1 MAELEDV
8 QGREAAGVSRR
19 LLLAG
24 GVGAVAGGTAM
35 VAGMHSGDASALGVP
50 KLDMP
55 HPETLAAM
63 VSQCTYLPLDAT
75 AFFTRDPLMR
85 VIDDVVGVNA
95 NNGGLWIEASLPIMA
110 GAVIRQ
116 IQISYRGSPTFS
128 LVSRAMEGPTPIGQL
143 LTTSL
148 DAGPG
153 NKTQTIDLDG
163 SPGRGTVFLNT
174 RTTYS
179 LRFVIPNPKTD
190 SIFGVSIGHVPP
202 TQLYVPNLSSPRVFD
217 TRTASTGG
225 PTKLAAGEE
234 RIVDM
239 LYPGPRSAVF
249 NLTLA
254 ETEGTGGY
262 VAAFAADQVWPG
274 NSSINW
280 SSVGQIVANMV
291 ICPMDAFG
299 RIKIRGGSNST
310 HVIIDRIGFYL

>member
-1 MAELEDV
+1 MAELEGV
-8 QGREAAGVSRR
+8 QDRDPAGVSRR

-24 GVGAVAGGTAM
+24 GLGAVAGGSATVAAM
-35 VAGMHSGDASALGVP
+35 QSGDASAAGVP
-50 KLDMP
+50 KLDIP
-55 HPETLAAM
+55 HPETLATM

-75 AFFTRDPLMR
+75 AFFTQNPSSR

-95 NNGGLWIEASLPIMA
+95 NNGGLWVEASLPIMA

-128 LVSRAMEGPTPIGQL
+128 LVSRAMEGPTPIGQSL
-143 LTTSL
+143 ITNL

-163 SPGRGTVFLNT
+163 SPGRSTVFVNT

-202 TQLYVPNLSSPRVFD
+202 TQLFVPNLSSPRVYD
-217 TRTASTGG
+217 TRLAGSGG
-225 PTKLAAGEE
+225 PTKLAPGEE

-239 LYPGPRSAVF
+239 AYPGRARPCSTSPWPRRKARAAS
-249 NLTLA
+249 LRRSQPIKSGP
-254 ETEGTGGY
+254 GTPASTGRAS
-262 VAAFAADQVWPG
+262 VR
-274 NSSINW
+274 SLRTW
-280 SSVGQIVANMV
+280 SSVRWMRSA
-291 ICPMDAFG
+291 
-299 RIKIRGGSNST
+299 GSRSAAART
-310 HVIIDRIGFYL
+310 APT